1 MCFLLRVIR
10 LKKRFRL
17 PRLTLCFQYR
27 FRMVPTTQEP
37 DKFHFVQLLSKME
50 KNRQEENLNLTL
62 LLCSTFPTRENFN
75 SVFNP
80 ILYFSFSHMIECSR
94 RGWIPA
100 FQNSFSSPLFRQ
112 LLPISGEFIFLLLL
126 LVVVLNPCV
135 HACVCTMNT
144 YYCQHVR
151 TKGQPQVL
159 TVILHLVSWCLM
171 LPTPHASRDP
181 PASASHLSVE
191 EPDITDIGTTSSPMW
206 VLGTQT

>member
-1 MCFLLRVIR
+1 M
-10 LKKRFRL
+10 
-17 PRLTLCFQYR
+17 
-27 FRMVPTTQEP
+27 
-37 DKFHFVQLLSKME
+37 
-50 KNRQEENLNLTL
+50 

-112 LLPISGEFIFLLLL
+112 LLPVSGEFIFLLL

-171 LPTPHASRDP
+171 LPTPHASRLSCFQGSSCLCFPSLCRRAWHYRHRHHLQPYVGSGDP
-181 PASASHLSVE
+181 NIGPYACMGSVIPTEPSLQSQELTLILLWPVSLLGGCASQQSV
-191 EPDITDIGTTSSPMW
+191 
-206 VLGTQT
+206 

>member
-1 MCFLLRVIR
+1 M
-10 LKKRFRL
+10 
-17 PRLTLCFQYR
+17 
-27 FRMVPTTQEP
+27 
-37 DKFHFVQLLSKME
+37 
-50 KNRQEENLNLTL
+50 

-112 LLPISGEFIFLLLL
+112 LLPVSGEFIFLLLL
-126 LVVVLNPCV
+126 VVV
-135 HACVCTMNT
+135 CVCVCAQWT
-144 YYCQHVR
+144 R
-151 TKGQPQVL
+151 T
-159 TVILHLVSWCLM
+159 IVSTWGPKDNPRCWLSSSTWSLDVWCCLLLM
-171 LPTPHASRDP
+171 LPDSHASRDP

-191 EPDITDIGTTSSPMW
+191 EPDITDTGTTSSPMW